1 MGKQKKNEYL
11 DEMLWKPISN
21 SKDSMGGL
29 PYYWQNADRNRR
41 GVIVYRN
48 WILSIMMQRYTWENL
63 PDTCDERYLEWI
75 LCTQGVATI
84 CNVDPLGWI
93 STQAAVTGTP
103 NIYDNPVK
111 WTSIGNNGHHAPC
124 DASNGVLVWSN
135 YLRFPEWNFIDLW
148 SRRLAQLDSALE
160 ANIVQQKVPWFIT
173 GPYER
178 QQDMIQMVK
187 QAAGGEP
194 AVIGLKGIENVDID
208 LMMTPVEFK
217 GEKLQNAKQRI
228 WNEIYTFLGISNLER
243 KGERMIEEEV
253 LATNEPVLRRD
264 LDGLSTRRFA
274 ADTLNERFGL
284 DIHVYKKND
293 YESQNYNVM
302 HSLKDFYEMMDVST
316 SISIGDEEEVI
327 KEEPSEGDTNAD

>member
-1 MGKQKKNEYL
+1 MSKEKKNQYL
-11 DEMLWKPISN
+11 EDMLYKPIATG
-21 SKDSMGGL
+21 KDGVGL

-41 GVIVYRN
+41 EVIVYRN
-48 WILSIMMQRYTWENL
+48 WILAIMMQRYEWVNL

-84 CNVDPLGWI
+84 CNVEPLGWI

-148 SRRLAQLDSALE
+148 SRRLAQIDSAME
-160 ANIVQQKVPWFIT
+160 ANIVQQKVPWLIT

-178 QQDMIQMVK
+178 QQDMIQLVK

-194 AVIGLKGIENVDID
+194 AVLGLKGIENVDIN
-208 LMMTPVEFK
+208 LLMTPVEFK
-217 GEKLQNAKQRI
+217 GEALQNAKQRI

-264 LDGLSTRRFA
+264 LDGLSTRRHA
-274 ADTLNERFGL
+274 AETLNKRFGL
-284 DIHVYKKND
+284 NIEVYKKQDN
-293 YESQNYNVM
+293 ESKNYNITHNLEDLSNM
-302 HSLKDFYEMMDVST
+302 LDLST
-316 SISIGDEEEVI
+316 SLSMGEETET
-327 KEEPSEGDTNAD
+327 ENNEGEDTNDES